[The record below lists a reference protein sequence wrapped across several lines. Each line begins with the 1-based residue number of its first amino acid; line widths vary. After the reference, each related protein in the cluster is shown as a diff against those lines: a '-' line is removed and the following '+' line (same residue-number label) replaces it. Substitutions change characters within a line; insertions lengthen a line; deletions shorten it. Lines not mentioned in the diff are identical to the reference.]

1 MDAPAD
7 EPATGLAT
15 TPHGPYG
22 STIPQLEL
30 EEVASGLLFPEG
42 PLALPDG
49 SILVVEMCG
58 GRITRIRPDAPPDS
72 RTEVVAETGGGPN
85 GLALGPDGAVYVC
98 NNGGVAWGWVD
109 GYVVAYGRA
118 EDYTTGSIQRV
129 DLASGEVTTLYT
141 ECDGYS
147 LNGPN
152 DLAFDSAGGFYF
164 TDFGHVHERTRDRGV
179 LYYAQPD
186 GSDIRQA
193 TFPLFDPNGVGLSP
207 DGRRVYVS
215 ESVTARVLWFDVESP
230 GVFSTAD
237 DPPYHYGP
245 GTHLLARVTGHGS
258 QCLDS
263 LAVDAEGNVCVGT
276 LENPG
281 ITVVSPEGRQ
291 SFLPMPGDA
300 LTTNLCFA
308 GPDRRTAYVTRSATG
323 TVART
328 TWPVPGAPLPFGP

>member
-1 MDAPAD
+1 MYARVD
-7 EPATGLAT
+7 EPAAASLAPYAGNP
-15 TPHGPYG
+15 TP
-22 STIPQLEL
+22 EL
-30 EEVASGLLFPEG
+30 EEIVSGLLFPEG

-49 SILVVEMCG
+49 SLLVVEMCG
-58 GRITRIRPDAPPDS
+58 GRITRIDPATGT
-72 RTEVVAETGGGPN
+72 TEVVAETGGGPN

-98 NNGGVAWGWVD
+98 NNGGVAWRWVD

-118 EDYTTGSIQRV
+118 EDYTSGSIQRV
-129 DLASGEVTTLYT
+129 DLTTGAVTTLYT
-141 ECDGYS
+141 ECDGHP

-152 DLAFDSAGGFYF
+152 DIAFDSAGGFYV

-186 GSDIRQA
+186 GSGIREVA
-193 TFPLFDPNGVGLSP
+193 FPLFDPNGVGLSP
-207 DGRRVYVS
+207 DGGRVYVS
-215 ESVTARVLWFDVESP
+215 ESVTARVVYFDVEAP
-230 GVFSTAD
+230 GAFSTAD
-237 DPPYHYGP
+237 DPPYHYAP

-263 LAVDAEGNVCVGT
+263 LAVDAGGNVCVGT

-281 ITVVSPEGRQ
+281 VTVVSPEGDQ
-291 SFLPMPGDA
+291 TFLPMPGDA

-328 TWPVPGAPLPFGP
+328 RWPLPGAPLPFGP